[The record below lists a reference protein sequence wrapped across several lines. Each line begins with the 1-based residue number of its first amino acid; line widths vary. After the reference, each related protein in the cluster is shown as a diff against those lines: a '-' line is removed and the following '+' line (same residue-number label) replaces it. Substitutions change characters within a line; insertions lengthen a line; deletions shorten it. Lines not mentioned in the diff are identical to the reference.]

1 MDAANET
8 QLKGLQLLQER
19 YSDPI
24 LTGLTVLLRVM
35 MFVIAPL
42 QAADVI
48 DLRPSGWWWPLAW
61 CSASLSCREARSR
74 SY

>member
-24 LTGLTVLLRVM
+24 LTGLTVLLLVM

-42 QAADVI
+42 LSF
-48 DLRPSGWWWPLAW
+48 LRPSGWWWPLAW

>member
-24 LTGLTVLLRVM
+24 LTGLTVLLLVM

-42 QAADVI
+42 
-48 DLRPSGWWWPLAW
+48 RPPH
-61 CSASLSCREARSR
+61 RF
-74 SY
+74 